1 VGQLRVELP
10 TSALPGTTDVNA
22 AYWNGER
29 DNLSP
34 ITKGGDHSFHFNDV
48 GGPMDLANAP
58 PFDATKILRARPRA
72 PRYMTSGIWN
82 MSHAGV

>member
-1 VGQLRVELP
+1 
-10 TSALPGTTDVNA
+10 
-22 AYWNGER
+22 
-29 DNLSP
+29 
-34 ITKGGDHSFHFNDV
+34 
-48 GGPMDLANAP
+48 MDLANAP